1 MGKMKKWDSETNY
14 GIDASD
20 DEISVVLF
28 VSRKKDNTHIA
39 DFKERRVSFVTSR
52 SVEELENQFEAFAKD
67 GKTGECSR
75 MYISVNKRSN
85 RKTKKALLH
94 DLIDAEY
101 SLAALPQRV
110 ASLAARKENAS
121 ERKWLFDF
129 DPIDDFFRFDL
140 DELYS
145 AFMKDLISCYREET
159 SLDLTPTIE
168 THKTPNGYACVV
180 DARFDVRSLLM
191 MWPNVTLKRDDMI
204 CCKWMRNE

>member
-1 MGKMKKWDSETNY
+1 MGKMKKWDSETNC

-20 DEISVVLF
+20 DELSVVLF
-28 VSRKKDNTHIA
+28 VSRKKDNFDIT

-67 GKTGECSR
+67 GKAGECSR

-94 DLIDAEY
+94 DLIDADF

-110 ASLAARKENAS
+110 ASLAARKENAA
-121 ERKWLFDF
+121 EKKWLFDF
-129 DPIDDFFRFDL
+129 DPIDGSDL
-140 DELYS
+140 DERYS
-145 AFMKDLISCYREET
+145 AFIEDLINHYRRET
-159 SLDLTPTIE
+159 ISISSPKIE

-180 DARFDVRSLLM
+180 DARFDVRSLLA
-191 MWPNVTLKRDDMI
+191 MWPNVTLRRDDMI
-204 CCKWMRNE
+204 CCRWLRNE

>member
-28 VSRKKDNTHIA
+28 VSRKKDNTHIV

-67 GKTGECSR
+67 GQDGEFSR

-85 RKTKKALLH
+85 RRTKKALLH

-110 ASLAARKENAS
+110 ASLAARKENAR

-129 DPIDDFFRFDL
+129 DAIEGFDL
-140 DELYS
+140 DERYS
-145 AFMKDLISCYREET
+145 AFLEDLNSYYRRESIFDFT
-159 SLDLTPTIE
+159 SKIE
-168 THKTPNGYACVV
+168 TYKTPNGYACVV

-204 CCKWMRNE
+204 CCKWLRNE